1 MSLLKEILK
10 LEKNV
15 HVLKEV
21 KFLVSNA
28 LNFQIKYIKVTND
41 IFLIQILNCRVEND
55 ITNENFIKEEERKIK
70 TLLQPNNLK
79 QPPQQQKDKKNVNFS
94 KVNKGP
100 ADKSI
105 LKKKK

>member
-41 IFLIQILNCRVEND
+41 IR
-55 ITNENFIKEEERKIK
+55 
-70 TLLQPNNLK
+70 
-79 QPPQQQKDKKNVNFS
+79 
-94 KVNKGP
+94 
-100 ADKSI
+100 
-105 LKKKK
+105 